1 MIVLLFDC
9 VNFLELSSCFES
21 KLKKLRKKSIKQEK
35 GDDKEMIFIE
45 GYQDFGDEVDVG
57 DGVSVISES
66 NMFGFDISFL
76 FFLQKIQLFFV
87 MSKNFKLM
95 VRYNSLC
102 NKFLFIFLS
111 LLFIGINFRICLVNF
126 INEDLFTYMMS
137 RDDVYKCEYCCVIF

>member
-21 KLKKLRKKSIKQEK
+21 KLKKSRKKSIKQEK
-35 GDDKEMIFIE
+35 GDDKEMNFTE

-66 NMFGFDISFL
+66 NMFGFEISFL

>member
-1 MIVLLFDC
+1 MIVFLFDC

-21 KLKKLRKKSIKQEK
+21 KLKKSRKKSIKQEK

-66 NMFGFDISFL
+66 NMFGFEISFL

-111 LLFIGINFRICLVNF
+111 ILFIGINFRICLVNF
-126 INEDLFTYMMS
+126 INEDLFIYMMS

>member
-66 NMFGFDISFL
+66 NMFGFEISFL

>member
-9 VNFLELSSCFES
+9 VNFLELSSCFEL

-66 NMFGFDISFL
+66 NMFGFEISFL

>member
-21 KLKKLRKKSIKQEK
+21 KLKKSRKKSIKQEK
-35 GDDKEMIFIE
+35 GDDKEMNFIE

-66 NMFGFDISFL
+66 NMFGFEISFL

-102 NKFLFIFLS
+102 NKFLFIFLN

-126 INEDLFTYMMS
+126 INEDLFMYMMLW
-137 RDDVYKCEYCCVIF
+137 DDVYKCEYCCVIF